1 MDNQQQKFFGWQM
14 VGLLWIIYM
23 INLGFP
29 LYGGAVINSFM
40 IKDIPMDRMTFGA
53 GFTLMNLFVGLG
65 AIPAG
70 MSVMKFGIRRTFLMG
85 GIILV
90 IMGLWMSQVATKPWQ
105 YLLGFGFMNGFGM
118 AMATMLPLSTTV
130 TRWFVRY
137 RGRAMAIA
145 MTASGFAGFIAS
157 PAINKLIAATGGNW
171 RLAWVAVTGACV
183 LAAILA
189 YVFIK
194 ERPQDYGQIPD
205 GREATEAEKTAAAAN
220 PLYTKY
226 AWTPAEAYKTASYWL
241 TVLAA
246 ACSQWPFFFFTAH
259 WIMHLRGKGISPA
272 DAAWAMGLFTMG
284 GIAGRLISGWL
295 MDRIPA
301 RFVMMLGFCCY
312 FVGSFLA
319 IKASPSTLTLA
330 FIAAICY
337 GAGFGWCFVAQQ
349 TMVGNFFGPAAF
361 PKLNGNLLAIT
372 AVLVSGAGM
381 AGGKMFDIFKGY
393 TEAFYLNVAMGV
405 LGIVLLIF
413 TTMPK
418 APTASDSAPT
428 AKA

>member
-1 MDNQQQKFFGWQM
+1 MGNNEQKFYGWYM
-14 VGLLWIIYM
+14 VAVLWVIYL

-40 IKDIPMDRMTFGA
+40 IKDIPMDRMTYGA
-53 GFTLMNLFVGLG
+53 GFSLTNLFVGLG

-70 MSVMKFGIRRTFLMG
+70 MAVLKYGIRKTFAMG
-85 GIILV
+85 AVVLV
-90 IMGLWMSQVATKPWQ
+90 IGTVWLSQVATQPWH
-105 YLLGFGFMNGFGM
+105 YLIGFGVLNGFGM
-118 AMATMLPLSTTV
+118 AMGTMLPLATTV

-157 PAINKLIAATGGNW
+157 PAINKFIAATGGNW
-171 RLAWVAVTGACV
+171 RLAWLCVTGACV
-183 LAAILA
+183 IAGIIAFM
-189 YVFIK
+189 FIK

-205 GREATEAEKTAAAAN
+205 GREATEAEKAAAAAN

-226 AWTPAEAYKTASYWL
+226 AWTPAEAYKTAAYWF

-259 WIMHLRGKGISPA
+259 WIMHLRGKGVNPA
-272 DAAWAMGLFTMG
+272 DAAFAMGIFTMG

-301 RFVMMLGFCCY
+301 RFVMMLGLCCY

-319 IKASPSTLTLA
+319 IKASPSTLMLVY
-330 FIAAICY
+330 IAAACY

-349 TMVGNFFGPAAF
+349 TMLGHFFGPAAF
-361 PKLNGNLLAIT
+361 PKLNGNLLAIS
-372 AVLVSGAGM
+372 AVLVSGAGLV
-381 AGGKMFDIFKGY
+381 GGRLFDVFKGY
-393 TEAFYLNVAMGV
+393 NEAFYLNVAMGV

-418 APTASDSAPT
+418 APSASESAPSV
-428 AKA
+428 KA